1 MGMLNRWGADQMLN
15 KKEYFEVLPELWTI
29 ERSGRF
35 LPGAGSILWGAIVS
49 CYETEAEAQG
59 VIDEL
64 KSEEEGS
71 GVLCVAD
78 GKGVLSF
85 ELWNVHGIPTTVVD
99 PRPLK
104 IDKCMTLW
112 ERGMYH
118 KKSNEKIA
126 IHERNCPVSNSSFS
140 YKGLI
145 IKV

>member
-64 KSEEEGS
+64 KSEENALNPKKDKKITGYAIFLNFMVLKFSTDTILVFFGVAGGEEG
-71 GVLCVAD
+71 LCIGDD
-78 GKGVLSF
+78 GGLASIFLGDDGFLV
-85 ELWNVHGIPTTVVD
+85 T
-99 PRPLK
+99 RPC
-104 IDKCMTLW
+104 D
-112 ERGMYH
+112 E
-118 KKSNEKIA
+118 
-126 IHERNCPVSNSSFS
+126 
-140 YKGLI
+140 
-145 IKV
+145 